1 MNTEA
6 LRVCQVPACTQ
17 TRRAATTNKA
27 VLRAWRCSEEAA
39 ESRTKTHVR
48 HPVGQA
54 VREMSANE
62 VILTF
67 GWSATVF
74 MFLRE
79 AAKKHD
85 FQARHAVLYP
95 SVPCRAVFMSHVQ
108 STCGIQLQLP
118 RVELQP

>member
-1 MNTEA
+1 MC
-6 LRVCQVPACTQ
+6 V
-17 TRRAATTNKA
+17 
-27 VLRAWRCSEEAA
+27 VLW
-39 ESRTKTHVR
+39 
-48 HPVGQA
+48 GQA

-85 FQARHAVLYP
+85 FQARHAVFQP
-95 SVPCRAVFMSHVQ
+95 PGHPPCRCMDFLA
-108 STCGIQLQLP
+108 
-118 RVELQP
+118 E

>member
-1 MNTEA
+1 MRHCCSLQTQA
-6 LRVCQVPACTQ
+6 MRQLQLTLRLTGVM
-17 TRRAATTNKA
+17 
-27 VLRAWRCSEEAA
+27 LW
-39 ESRTKTHVR
+39 
-48 HPVGQA
+48 GQA

-85 FQARHAVLYP
+85 FQARH
-95 SVPCRAVFMSHVQ
+95 SVFHAPCPPLHAAARRTVQ
-108 STCGIQLQLP
+108 N
-118 RVELQP
+118 E

>member
-1 MNTEA
+1 MRQA
-6 LRVCQVPACTQ
+6 
-17 TRRAATTNKA
+17 
-27 VLRAWRCSEEAA
+27 
-39 ESRTKTHVR
+39 
-48 HPVGQA
+48 VGQA

-85 FQARHAVLYP
+85 FQARHTALQA
-95 SVPCRAVFMSHVQ
+95 PCN
-108 STCGIQLQLP
+108 
-118 RVELQP
+118 